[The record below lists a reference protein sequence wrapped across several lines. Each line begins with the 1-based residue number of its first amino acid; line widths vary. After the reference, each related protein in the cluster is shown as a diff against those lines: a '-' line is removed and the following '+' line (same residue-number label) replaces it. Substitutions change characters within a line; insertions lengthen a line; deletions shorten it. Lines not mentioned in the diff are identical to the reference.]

1 MADND
6 ITSISISAKANTTD
20 ATAQIKALATQLER
34 LQKVTQSGIGSET
47 GAALRNLATA
57 MNSLN
62 GTNISA
68 NLPRQFA
75 ALGRSLNAFG
85 ASLNSFNV
93 GRLREVRDA
102 LRDMA
107 DAQGGMK
114 TIKASG
120 INGII
125 SGTKTASASTRG
137 GIAEGSDMGVVE
149 HQTST
154 AVDDTTSALAN
165 QDVAVG
171 TLEHGWSRLIT
182 KLKLV
187 VWHMKLAMMGCRKF
201 SAETK
206 DIGESASKTTSKFG
220 QLLAAMKRI
229 AMYRAIRAA
238 LKAITQA
245 FREGIQNLY
254 QFSVLID
261 GTFKQSMDTLA
272 TSALYLKN
280 SLGAM
285 VAPIIN
291 ALAPA
296 IDILVDKFVD
306 LLNIFNQFLAM
317 ITGASTWTKA
327 LKYPKQ
333 YAENMERAGGAAKE
347 LRATLLGFDEINRL
361 DDLKAR
367 GGGGGT
373 PGMDYS
379 QMFEEVPLIK
389 KSLSDMWE
397 DFLEGGKSKFA
408 IWAAGLAGILS
419 LKLSGGLTGV
429 FGGAAGSASLMSGF
443 TATLLAAFAGF
454 RLGNWLYYNVPGIRD
469 FADDLMDAG
478 LGDAIMKFQTSVT
491 DGWKLMYDKA
501 VEWGDKLNTF
511 FGDVKD
517 GWGLLADEVKE
528 KWRRIF
534 HPYSYEKQNE
544 YGAVGMNWTIKPTA
558 DLTDFQKQ
566 WWKTLGET
574 GLVFDGSQYQ
584 IKVKFLGDETEIVDW
599 WGDHI
604 KDLTEGALGGKT
616 SGTPGSPQM
625 PQKQPSGSSGGDV
638 FGAIEQ
644 GMKDL
649 VKTANGIVAAIPSQS
664 YVPAYYTKKAKGGS
678 VETGD
683 LFLANEKEPELIGHI
698 GNKTQVANNDQIT
711 ESIRLAT
718 QQGNA
723 ESNMLLRQAVAAL
736 NGLLAKDTTVEAVVT
751 ADSITNGLAR
761 QNLRNGRTTVAVG

>member
-34 LQKVTQSGIGSET
+34 LQKVTQSGIGAET

-85 ASLNSFNV
+85 ASLNSFDV

-107 DAQGGMK
+107 DAQGGMQ
-114 TIKASG
+114 TINRFGDIAATPTQATG
-120 INGII
+120 VLPQDVQTTENLA
-125 SGTKTASASTRG
+125 TANTELTASLEQLNS
-137 GIAEGSDMGVVE
+137 
-149 HQTST
+149 
-154 AVDDTTSALAN
+154 
-165 QDVAVG
+165 
-171 TLEHGWSRLIT
+171 TLE
-182 KLKLV
+182 KLSNSLSKTS
-187 VWHMKLAMMGCRKF
+187 GR
-201 SAETK
+201 TK
-206 DIGESASKTTSKFG
+206 DSEKAIKNIGKAASSSTSKLG
-220 QLLAAMKRI
+220 QLWAAMKRI
-229 AMYRAIRAA
+229 AMYRAMRT
-238 LKAITQA
+238 AIKMVTQA

-254 QFSVLID
+254 QYSALIN

-327 LKYPKQ
+327 LKYPKE

-379 QMFEEVPLIK
+379 KMFEEVPLIK

-397 DFLEGGKSKFA
+397 DFLESGKNKFSL
-408 IWAAGLAGILS
+408 WAAGLAGILA
-419 LKLSGGLTGV
+419 LKLSGAWGGI
-429 FGGAAGSASLMSGF
+429 FGGEAGSASLFNSF

-454 RLGNWLYYNVPGIRD
+454 RLGNWLYYNVPGIRN

-478 LGDAIMKFQTSVT
+478 LGQAIMDFQESVEE
-491 DGWKLMYDKA
+491 GWKLMYDTA

-534 HPYSYEKQNE
+534 HPYSYEKPNE

-558 DLTDFQKQ
+558 DLTDFEKQ
-566 WWKTLGET
+566 WWKTLGEI
-574 GLVFDGSQYQ
+574 GLSFDGKGYRFSFSIDFNEPVVPYNPN
-584 IKVKFLGDETEIVDW
+584 I
-599 WGDHI
+599 
-604 KDLTEGALGGKT
+604 
-616 SGTPGSPQM
+616 PGSHLNPTPTPTPDKNPTSTLVDLANSLHKVSKDIEDAAKNAPKITQN
-625 PQKQPSGSSGGDV
+625 QP
-638 FGAIEQ
+638 
-644 GMKDL
+644 
-649 VKTANGIVAAIPSQS
+649 
-664 YVPAYYTKKAKGGS
+664 YVPSYFTKRAGGGS

-683 LFLANEKEPELIGHI
+683 LFLANEKEPELIAHI
-698 GNKTQVANNDQIT
+698 GNRTQVANNDQIT

-723 ESNMLLRQAVAAL
+723 EGNMLLRQAVAAL

-751 ADSITNGLAR
+751 TDSITNGLAR

>member
-34 LQKVTQSGIGSET
+34 LQKVTQSGIGAET

-85 ASLNSFNV
+85 ASLNSFDV

-107 DAQGGMK
+107 DAQGGMQ
-114 TIKASG
+114 TINRFGDIAATPTQATG
-120 INGII
+120 VLPQDVQTTENLA
-125 SGTKTASASTRG
+125 TANTELTASLEQLNS
-137 GIAEGSDMGVVE
+137 
-149 HQTST
+149 
-154 AVDDTTSALAN
+154 
-165 QDVAVG
+165 
-171 TLEHGWSRLIT
+171 TLE
-182 KLKLV
+182 KLSNSLSKTS
-187 VWHMKLAMMGCRKF
+187 GR
-201 SAETK
+201 TK
-206 DIGESASKTTSKFG
+206 DSEKAIKNIGKAASSSTSKLG
-220 QLLAAMKRI
+220 QLWAAMKRI
-229 AMYRAIRAA
+229 AMYRAMRT
-238 LKAITQA
+238 AIKMVTQA

-254 QFSVLID
+254 QYSALIN

-327 LKYPKQ
+327 LKYPKE

-361 DDLKAR
+361 DDLQAR

-379 QMFEEVPLIK
+379 KMFEEVPLIK
-389 KSLSDMWE
+389 KSLSDMWD
-397 DFLEGGKSKFA
+397 DFLESGKNKFSL
-408 IWAAGLAGILS
+408 WAAGLAGILA
-419 LKLSGGLTGV
+419 LKLSGTWGGI
-429 FGGAAGSASLMSGF
+429 FGGAAGSASLFNSF

-454 RLGNWLYYNVPGIRD
+454 RLGNWLYYNNVGGVRD
-469 FADDLMDAG
+469 IADDLMDAG
-478 LGDAIMKFQTSVT
+478 LGESIMKFQTSVT
-491 DGWKLMYDKA
+491 EGWDLMYDKA
-501 VEWGDKLNTF
+501 VEWGDKVNGF
-511 FGDVKD
+511 FGGIED
-517 GWGLLADEVKE
+517 GWGLLYDEAVRWGDKIND
-528 KWRRIF
+528 WW
-534 HPYSYEKQNE
+534 YEFNDDE
-544 YGAVGMNWTIKPTA
+544 YTIVFKYDTPDGWN
-558 DLTDFQKQ
+558 DLTNGIIDA
-566 WWKTLGET
+566 LADA
-574 GLVFDGSQYQ
+574 GLMFDGKGYRFSIDYNKPPEYNPN
-584 IKVKFLGDETEIVDW
+584 IPGSHLNPTPTPTTPKTTL
-599 WGDHI
+599 
-604 KDLTEGALGGKT
+604 KDLADSLHKVSKDIEDAAKT
-616 SGTPGSPQM
+616 VPKVTQ
-625 PQKQPSGSSGGDV
+625 
-638 FGAIEQ
+638 
-644 GMKDL
+644 
-649 VKTANGIVAAIPSQS
+649 NQS
-664 YVPAYYTKKAKGGS
+664 YVPTYFTAHEKGGS
-678 VETGD
+678 VQTGD
-683 LFLANEKEPELIGHI
+683 LFLANEKEPELIAHI
-698 GNKTQVANNDQIT
+698 GNRTQVANNDQIT

-723 ESNMLLRQAVAAL
+723 EGNMLLRQAVAAL

>member
-85 ASLNSFNV
+85 ASLNSFDV

-107 DAQGGMK
+107 DAQGNMQ
-114 TIKASG
+114 T
-120 INGII
+120 INGFRDIAATPTQTT
-125 SGTKTASASTRG
+125 GVLPQDVQTTENLATANTELTASLEQLNS
-137 GIAEGSDMGVVE
+137 
-149 HQTST
+149 
-154 AVDDTTSALAN
+154 
-165 QDVAVG
+165 
-171 TLEHGWSRLIT
+171 TLE
-182 KLKLV
+182 KLSNSLSKTS
-187 VWHMKLAMMGCRKF
+187 GR
-201 SAETK
+201 TK
-206 DIGESASKTTSKFG
+206 DSERAIKNIGKAASSSTSKLG
-220 QLLAAMKRI
+220 QLWAAMKRI
-229 AMYRAIRAA
+229 AMYRAMRT
-238 LKAITQA
+238 AIKMVTQA

-254 QFSVLID
+254 QYSALID

-419 LKLSGGLTGV
+419 LKLSSGLTGV
-429 FGGAAGSASLMSGF
+429 FGGAAGSASLLSGF

-454 RLGNWLYYNVPGIRD
+454 RLGNWMYYNNVGGVQDI
-469 FADDLMDAG
+469 ADDLMDAG
-478 LGDAIMKFQTSVT
+478 LGQEIMKIQAHITE
-491 DGWKLMYDKA
+491 GWGLMYDKA
-501 VEWGDKLNTF
+501 VEWGDKVNDF
-511 FGDVKD
+511 FGGIED
-517 GWGLLADEVKE
+517 GWGLLYDEAVK
-528 KWRRIF
+528 W
-534 HPYSYEKQNE
+534 
-544 YGAVGMNWTIKPTA
+544 
-558 DLTDFQKQ
+558 
-566 WWKTLGET
+566 
-574 GLVFDGSQYQ
+574 
-584 IKVKFLGDETEIVDW
+584 GDKINDW
-599 WGDHI
+599 WYEFNDDEYTI
-604 KDLTEGALGGKT
+604 VFKYD
-616 SGTPGSPQM
+616 TPDGW
-625 PQKQPSGSSGGDV
+625 DD
-638 FGAIEQ
+638 F
-644 GMKDL
+644 
-649 VKTANGIVAAIPSQS
+649 ANGVIEAMGEAGFTFDKGNGTYTVDFNSQGKVNINNAGGGHYYSPNYDSQPEPKPEPKPEPTVQVVVPKNQS
-664 YVPAYYTKKAKGGS
+664 YIPAYLTKRAGGGS

-718 QQGNA
+718 AEGNA
-723 ESNMLLRQAVAAL
+723 EGNMLLRQAVAAL